1 MKRKRYTNEFKAK
14 VALEALK
21 SQKTINELASEYGV
35 HSSQINSW
43 KKQLLEA
50 LPGVFNGK
58 KERQEEAHEAEKGR
72 LYQHIGQL
80 QVEVDWLK
88 KKTGHLE

>member
-14 VALEALK
+14 VALDAVK
-21 SQKTINELASEYGV
+21 SQKTVSELASEYGV

-50 LPGVFNGK
+50 LPEVFSGR
-58 KERQEEAHEAEKGR
+58 KERQEENNEAEKGQ
-72 LYQHIGQL
+72 LYQHIGKL
-80 QVEVDWLK
+80 QVEIDWLK
-88 KKTGHLE
+88 KKTGHLG

>member
-1 MKRKRYTNEFKAK
+1 MVF
-14 VALEALK
+14 
-21 SQKTINELASEYGV
+21 I

-43 KKQLLEA
+43 KKHLLEA

-88 KKTGHLE
+88 KKTGHLG